1 MIDEGVELVNSEV
14 QMEHLP
20 FVLIGDPSYA
30 NVWYYWY
37 RMKCIFYGDFDP
49 SKVLGIQRI
58 LNVLLKQ

>member
-37 RMKCIFYGDFDP
+37 RMKCIFYGDFF
-49 SKVLGIQRI
+49 
-58 LNVLLKQ
+58 